1 MTAKVVING
10 RGIGVWE
17 KVRDYVEKKVSKL
30 DHYLPEIS
38 EVRVDLSVEKKAR
51 DADDR
56 QVVQLTVPLRGAI
69 LRSEERAAD
78 MFTGVDVAVERMQR
92 QIERY
97 KTRHLRGRGSSTDL
111 TEAALEAEAD
121 TEEAP
126 SGPDIVRRKKFP
138 ITPMS
143 EEEAIEQ
150 MALLQHDN
158 FFIFFNANTA
168 RVNVLYTRKD
178 GTLGLIEPE
187 VA

>member
-78 MFTGVDVAVERMQR
+78 MFT
-92 QIERY
+92 
-97 KTRHLRGRGSSTDL
+97 
-111 TEAALEAEAD
+111 
-121 TEEAP
+121 
-126 SGPDIVRRKKFP
+126 
-138 ITPMS
+138 
-143 EEEAIEQ
+143 
-150 MALLQHDN
+150 
-158 FFIFFNANTA
+158 
-168 RVNVLYTRKD
+168 
-178 GTLGLIEPE
+178 
-187 VA
+187 